1 MTRNQIETGDPE
13 DREKY
18 ESAVLEFLDK
28 EMAAVQPQKKNN
40 QTDELDALVT
50 DLLKQVIT
58 ESDEKPP
65 SGKHLLIDDEDE
77 LFDGLTPSK
86 ENPLH
91 VEPAKAEQPPAS
103 ETSEAVHEAKPAA
116 APAAVPFAAKE
127 QPKRKLPMKAIAFA
141 CIVAAVGVGVYFFTN
156 SSEEAANPETTQQ
169 AVVPT
174 PPPAQEPAG
183 APAVAPV
190 TEVKSAPAPVKRPEV
205 QPPATTT
212 AATAPKPQPVKVEP
226 TPTPQ
231 PVAAAPVPPPAEP
244 EPVMA
249 AKQAPVVQVT
259 TPPPA
264 PPVQPSPTPVV
275 EERTTQVTAPPVIER
290 PAPVPS
296 PEPVRE
302 VPQPTAQASKPAA
315 PPTPTPTAAS
325 KVDPPAPA
333 NTQPPAPKVSGKAT
347 APVLISQ
354 TSPVYP
360 ELAVRTRVS
369 GSVVLDLQI
378 DAEGKVVKATPVS
391 GPIMLRDAA
400 VKAALKWRYK
410 PASLGGSNVPSN
422 ARVTMVFNMK

>member
-1 MTRNQIETGDPE
+1 MNRNQTETGDPE

-28 EMAAVQPQKKNN
+28 EMAAVQPQKKND
-40 QTDELDALVT
+40 QADELDALVT

-58 ESDEKPP
+58 ESDEKPS
-65 SGKHLLIDDEDE
+65 SGKHLLIDEEDE
-77 LFDGLTPSK
+77 LFAGLTPSR

-91 VEPAKAEQPPAS
+91 AEPAQAEQPPAS
-103 ETSEAVHEAKPAA
+103 ATSVAVHEAKPASTA
-116 APAAVPFAAKE
+116 AAIPFAAKE
-127 QPKRKLPMKAIAFA
+127 QPKRKLPMKVIAFA
-141 CIVAAVGVGVYFFTN
+141 CILVAVGAGVYFFTN
-156 SSEEAANPETTQQ
+156 SSEEAANPETVQQ
-169 AVVPT
+169 AVVP
-174 PPPAQEPAG
+174 PPPVAQEPTG
-183 APAVAPV
+183 ASAAAPV
-190 TEVKSAPAPVKRPEV
+190 TEAKSAPAPVKRSEV
-205 QPPATTT
+205 QPPPT
-212 AATAPKPQPVKVEP
+212 AATASNPKPVKVEP
-226 TPTPQ
+226 PPAPE

-249 AKQAPVVQVT
+249 ARQAPVVPVT

-264 PPVQPSPTPVV
+264 PPVQPSPSPVV
-275 EERTTQVTAPPVIER
+275 EERTTQATAPPVIEK

-302 VPQPTAQASKPAA
+302 APQPTVQASKPAA
-315 PPTPTPTAAS
+315 PPTPPPTVAS

-333 NTQPPAPKVSGKAT
+333 KPQPPAPKVSGKAT

-410 PASLGGSNVPSN
+410 PASLGGSNVASN